1 MRPEEEG
8 TAACPIQAAV
18 AVMGGKWK
26 PGILYRL
33 RDGPYRL
40 SQLRRRMPWISE
52 RVLIRQLKELEAA
65 GVVHR
70 RDHRE
75 MPPRVDY
82 ALTDYGR
89 TVVPVL
95 DGMARWGAEHLRR
108 G

>member
-1 MRPEEEG
+1 MKPKQEG
-8 TAACPIQAAV
+8 TSTCPIQAAV

-40 SQLRRRMPWISE
+40 SEMRRRMPWISE

-65 GVVHR
+65 GVVAR

-75 MPPRVDY
+75 TPPRVDY
-82 ALTDYGR
+82 ALTEHGR
-89 TVVPVL
+89 TVTPVL
-95 DGMARWGAEHLRR
+95 DRMAA
-108 G
+108 